1 MIAFS
6 AWRNKNTRWLMRLLQ
21 ARCGIN
27 CYVQIDKFHE
37 AFHVMCIVSYTE
49 LQDKQRKHGL
59 WEMKWE
65 RQPHDILVS
74 DLFMS
79 HWKMLR
85 DHDEGCGIMN
95 QNGIEQKQFLPNEV
109 MKISHCGPVLHLV
122 MCVNSADCVGDSASM
137 GNAWSFM
144 SFCLCLGLWKCRGC
158 LKSVDGSIWML
169 QFPRQLWK
177 SFLACG
183 GLDQD
188 LSIKNTITI
197 RPALFLLICAGFP
210 MVETEP
216 CAILIQSLLIQ
227 IILFWSKKL
236 YVQRATVDSVAITA
250 KVLLQKV
257 FPFLFQLIIRK
268 LQQRDT
274 FYQ

>member
-37 AFHVMCIVSYTE
+37 AFHVMCIVSHTE
-49 LQDKQRKHGL
+49 LQDKHRKHGL

-95 QNGIEQKQFLPNEV
+95 QNGIGQKQFLPNEV

-122 MCVNSADCVGDSASM
+122 MCVNSADSECRR
-137 GNAWSFM
+137 
-144 SFCLCLGLWKCRGC
+144 LGIHGKRMVIHVILSVLGPLETQRLLKKSRWLSLDVAVPLVPLKTLSSLW
-158 LKSVDGSIWML
+158 
-169 QFPRQLWK
+169 
-177 SFLACG
+177 
-183 GLDQD
+183 
-188 LSIKNTITI
+188 
-197 RPALFLLICAGFP
+197 
-210 MVETEP
+210 
-216 CAILIQSLLIQ
+216 
-227 IILFWSKKL
+227 
-236 YVQRATVDSVAITA
+236 RA
-250 KVLLQKV
+250 
-257 FPFLFQLIIRK
+257 
-268 LQQRDT
+268 
-274 FYQ
+274 